1 MSIRRA
7 ILFERRRRRVCNN
20 FSFSKLVT
28 ENWGA
33 MIELGPNDSDMKK
46 TCTYVIKR
54 HAIGNLQGVPKSDFQ
69 NAAGAMV
76 HLY

>member
-1 MSIRRA
+1 
-7 ILFERRRRRVCNN
+7 
-20 FSFSKLVT
+20 
-28 ENWGA
+28 

-46 TCTYVIKR
+46 NIYVINR
-54 HAIGNLQGVPKSDFQ
+54 HAIRNLQGVPKSDFQ